1 MSGRRKKDK
10 SKLLQRRPRYVLG
23 KEQRYH
29 QKRDKESEE
38 SDKENDDETG

>member
-10 SKLLQRRPRYVLG
+10 SKMLQRRPRYVLG

-29 QKRDKESEE
+29 QKRDRELEGSN
-38 SDKENDDETG
+38 KENDETG